1 MRFQGFYNIKLSY
14 FSVVGIQSNFIF
26 IVLSFLAIVSKYTSP
41 NTSYRLF
48 KLLPILFLIIWVANF
63 GDIQGNPYTKAILA
77 GLCFSIIGDSLLL
90 FPAQFKSGLFSFL
103 IGHIWYMLGFLSGDW
118 SLPILPTL
126 IITILALGMIS
137 QLYTTSGKLKI
148 PVLVY
153 IFMITG
159 IGITSF
165 GRLEALQTFPT
176 LIGAIVASLF
186 MISDGVLGWN
196 KFKNP
201 FHLAEGII
209 LITYYS
215 GQWMIFYSALM

>member
-1 MRFQGFYNIKLSY
+1 
-14 FSVVGIQSNFIF
+14 VGIQSNLIF
-26 IVLSFLAIVSKYTSP
+26 IVLSVLAIVSKYTSP
-41 NTSYRLF
+41 NNLYRLF
-48 KLLPILFLIIWVANF
+48 KLLPILFLIIWVASF
-63 GDIQGNPYTKAILA
+63 GDIQGNPYTRAILA
-77 GLCFSIIGDSLLL
+77 GLCFSFIGDSLLL

-126 IITILALGMIS
+126 IITILALGMFS
-137 QLYTTSGKLKI
+137 QLYPTSGKLKI

-153 IFMITG
+153 ILMIAG
-159 IGITSF
+159 MGITSI
-165 GRLEALQTFPT
+165 GRLDALQSFSA
-176 LIGAIVASLF
+176 LIGSMGASLF

-201 FHLAEGII
+201 FNLAEGII

-215 GQWMIFYSALM
+215 GQWMIFYSTLM

>member
-1 MRFQGFYNIKLSY
+1 M
-14 FSVVGIQSNFIF
+14 GIQSNLIF
-26 IVLSFLAIVSKYTSP
+26 IVLSVLAIVSKYTSP
-41 NTSYRLF
+41 NNLYRLF

-63 GDIQGNPYTKAILA
+63 GDIQENPYTRAILA
-77 GLCFSIIGDSLLL
+77 GLCFSFIGDSLLL

-126 IITILALGMIS
+126 IITILALGMFS
-137 QLYTTSGKLKI
+137 QLYPTSGKLKI

-153 IFMITG
+153 ILMIAG
-159 IGITSF
+159 MGITSF
-165 GRLEALQTFPT
+165 GRIDALQSFSA
-176 LIGAIVASLF
+176 LIGSMGASLF

-201 FHLAEGII
+201 FNLAEGII

-215 GQWMIFYSALM
+215 GQWMIFYSTLM

>member
-1 MRFQGFYNIKLSY
+1 
-14 FSVVGIQSNFIF
+14 VGIQSNLIF
-26 IVLSFLAIVSKYTSP
+26 IVLSVLAIVSKYTSP
-41 NTSYRLF
+41 NNLYRLF

-63 GDIQGNPYTKAILA
+63 GDIQENPYTRAILA
-77 GLCFSIIGDSLLL
+77 GLCFSFIGDSLLL

-126 IITILALGMIS
+126 IITILALGIFS
-137 QLYTTSGKLKI
+137 QLYPTSGKLKI

-153 IFMITG
+153 ILMIAG
-159 IGITSF
+159 MGITSF
-165 GRLEALQTFPT
+165 GRLDALQSFSA
-176 LIGAIVASLF
+176 LIGSMGASLF

-201 FHLAEGII
+201 FNLAEGII

-215 GQWMIFYSALM
+215 GQWMIFYSTLM

>member
-1 MRFQGFYNIKLSY
+1 M
-14 FSVVGIQSNFIF
+14 GIQSNLIF
-26 IVLSFLAIVSKYTSP
+26 IVLSVLAIVSKYTSP
-41 NTSYRLF
+41 NNLYRLF
-48 KLLPILFLIIWVANF
+48 KLLPILFLIIWVASF
-63 GDIQGNPYTKAILA
+63 GDIQSNPYTRAILA

-126 IITILALGMIS
+126 IITILTLGMIS
-137 QLYTTSGKLKI
+137 QLYPTSGKLKI

-159 IGITSF
+159 MGITSF

-176 LIGAIVASLF
+176 LIGAIGASLF

-201 FHLAEGII
+201 FYLAAGII

-215 GQWMIFYSALM
+215 GQWMIVYSTLM

>member
-1 MRFQGFYNIKLSY
+1 
-14 FSVVGIQSNFIF
+14 VGIQSNLIF
-26 IVLSFLAIVSKYTSP
+26 IVLSVLAIVSKYTSP
-41 NTSYRLF
+41 NNLYRLF

-63 GDIQGNPYTKAILA
+63 GDIQGNPYTRAILA
-77 GLCFSIIGDSLLL
+77 GLCFSFIGDSLLL

-126 IITILALGMIS
+126 IITILALGMFS
-137 QLYTTSGKLKI
+137 QLYPTSGKLKI

-153 IFMITG
+153 ILMIAG
-159 IGITSF
+159 MGITSF
-165 GRLEALQTFPT
+165 GRLDALQSFSA
-176 LIGAIVASLF
+176 LIGSMGASLF

-201 FHLAEGII
+201 FNLAEGII

-215 GQWMIFYSALM
+215 GQWMIFYSTLM

>member
-1 MRFQGFYNIKLSY
+1 M
-14 FSVVGIQSNFIF
+14 GIQSNLIF

-41 NTSYRLF
+41 NNLYRLF
-48 KLLPILFLIIWVANF
+48 KLLPILFLIVWVASF
-63 GDIQGNPYTKAILA
+63 GDIQGNPYTRAILA

-126 IITILALGMIS
+126 IITILALGMVF
-137 QLYTTSGKLKI
+137 QLYPTLEKLKI

-153 IFMITG
+153 IFMIAG
-159 IGITSF
+159 MGITSF

-176 LIGAIVASLF
+176 LIGAIGASLF

-201 FHLAEGII
+201 FHLAAGII

-215 GQWMIFYSALM
+215 GQWMIFYSTLM